1 MCGRTSLIHDGYEIR
16 TVFRL
21 SDEYAKHM
29 ELRARYNV
37 APGTDIAAIRAGEPR
52 VLTPMRWGLI
62 PSWAKD
68 AKIGYSMINA
78 RGETVPEKPAFRSA
92 FKKRR
97 CVIPVSGW
105 YEWRKNPD
113 GTKTPMYFHRAD
125 GGLLALAGLWE
136 EWKSPESKLVTS
148 CAIVTVA
155 AVPRFAAIHDR
166 MPLILG
172 KVEDWLQ
179 EADLDAARPLLAVPA
194 HDGIDVHPVST
205 LVNRPQTDSPD
216 CIRPA

>member
-1 MCGRTSLIHDGYEIR
+1 MCGRATLVHDGNEIR

-37 APGTDIAAIRAGEPR
+37 APGTDIAAIKAGEPR

-97 CVIPVSGW
+97 CIIPV
-105 YEWRKNPD
+105 RR
-113 GTKTPMYFHRAD
+113 TT
-125 GGLLALAGLWE
+125 
-136 EWKSPESKLVTS
+136 
-148 CAIVTVA
+148 
-155 AVPRFAAIHDR
+155 
-166 MPLILG
+166 
-172 KVEDWLQ
+172 
-179 EADLDAARPLLAVPA
+179 
-194 HDGIDVHPVST
+194 
-205 LVNRPQTDSPD
+205 
-216 CIRPA
+216 